1 VYRQWK
7 VDDLTDDDDDNNEN
21 INENHSQR
29 TKTKAFEKFIARRP
43 ISMPPPTLIPTQ
55 KIKSSPI
62 KETINLKD
70 DDDDDDD
77 SDETINKKHSE
88 QIKTKMFE
96 KVLTH
101 HSIST
106 PPAPILSQKIDSS
119 RIQMTIDLTDDDDD
133 DDFIQST
140 SSFSY
145 RPVKK
150 FKST

>member
-1 VYRQWK
+1 MYRQWK
-7 VDDLTDDDDDNNEN
+7 VDDLTDDDDDDNNEN
-21 INENHSQR
+21 NNENQSQR

-43 ISMPPPTLIPTQ
+43 ISMPPPLLIPTQ

-62 KETINLKD
+62 QEKINLT

-77 SDETINKKHSE
+77 SDEMINKKHSE

-133 DDFIQST
+133 DFIQST